1 MTIIPK
7 SIRQHIN
14 KTAHA
19 AGLIAEH
26 EARKRMLAEFERLKA
41 EGCTLAE
48 ITEHFQIH
56 PRAGRAA

>member
-14 KTAHA
+14 RSAHA

-26 EARKRMLAEFERLKA
+26 EARKRMMAEFARLKA
-41 EGCTLAE
+41 EGRSLPE
-48 ITEHFQIH
+48 IAEHFHI